1 MKKSLQ
7 FLDGASLCALIVAMC
22 SQVDVRRVGRDTL
35 AEGLGYA
42 TKTLA
47 VALSD
52 VVFLLVA
59 SFFVARVFQLR
70 AWKRLWWPPL
80 PCFALIF
87 ALVLS
92 ALHSPSIVEAV
103 RSSVVKESGL
113 KNKITAVLVTKK
125 EVFKNGEMKTER
137 APVSESKEALAE
149 IVQWSA
155 YFLVAPWLFVNLIH
169 DRRDADLYGGAE
181 LSDIEAGDETRAQ
194 SGAFISRRT
203 LAIGAFTFAVMAS
216 GIAALVQLQSFTA
229 SAPRGFFGSANVYG
243 AFLALAVPL
252 LVEQESSDA
261 RMQFRSW
268 ILSLALLFIA
278 LWTVVSLWALVAAA
292 VGMVCVVLARRGNV
306 RLKAFRLS
314 LVAALAVLTLGLWRA
329 PSALSPFRTESVT
342 LGSEKQRVKKQF
354 VEWGAAL
361 GWSVPRERAF
371 ATGVGPGN
379 YQLNIGPLYNSLPN
393 EEKMPPDSNN
403 LYLVQGVSVGIL
415 GLGAL
420 LWVVLHFWAS
430 AWRAAKQFSDDWLGA
445 GVVGA
450 LSSWLVVNTFHALIV
465 RGAGLILAFLFALA
479 VIALKGETGSARP
492 SEAKRRLLG
501 KSALLRNDSKT

>member
-1 MKKSLQ
+1 MKKLLR

-59 SFFVARVFQLR
+59 LYFVARVIQLR

-80 PCFALIF
+80 ACFALIF
-87 ALVLS
+87 ALILS
-92 ALHSPSIVEAV
+92 ALHSG
-103 RSSVVKESGL
+103 SVVNAVAASIAEHGFGPRAL
-113 KNKITAVLVTKK
+113 ITK
-125 EVFKNGEMKTER
+125 
-137 APVSESKEALAE
+137 ESKEVLAE
-149 IVQWSA
+149 IAQWSA
-155 YFLVAPWLFVNLIH
+155 YFLVAPWLFVNLLH
-169 DRRDADLYGGAE
+169 DRRE
-181 LSDIEAGDETRAQ
+181 LGERELGENERVV
-194 SGAFISRRT
+194 SRRS

-216 GIAALVQLQSFTA
+216 GIAALWQLQSFTA

-243 AFLALAVPL
+243 AFLALAIPL
-252 LVEQESSDA
+252 LLENESSDT
-261 RMQFRSW
+261 RVQIRSW
-268 ILSLALLFIA
+268 MLSLVLLFVA
-278 LWTVVSLWALVAAA
+278 LWTVVSVWAFAAA
-292 VGMVCVVLARRGNV
+292 AIGLVFVVLARRGNV
-306 RLKAFRLS
+306 RLKAFRLC

-329 PSALSPFRTESVT
+329 PSALVPFRADSVR
-342 LGSEKQRVKKQF
+342 LSSEKQRVKKQF
-354 VEWGAAL
+354 IEWQAAL

-420 LWVVLHFWAS
+420 LWVLGHFWAL
-430 AWRAAKQFSDDWLGA
+430 AWRAAKKFPDDWLGA

-450 LSSWLVVNTFHALIV
+450 LSSWLFVNTFHALIV
-465 RGAGLILAFLFALA
+465 RGAGLVLAFLFALA
-479 VIALKGETGSARP
+479 VIASHGEK
-492 SEAKRRLLG
+492 SEAG
-501 KSALLRNDSKT
+501 RNDLAA